1 MDQQTR
7 VGTHWR
13 GATMKS
19 RVGGWRFPG
28 WRMVAVAFFVDF
40 VAVGFFF
47 YSYGVF
53 FKAIAEE
60 FGGSRLGV
68 SIGLT
73 ITSVVGSLAAPL
85 VGRALDRYAL
95 SRVLGVG
102 AVSMTIGFL
111 VLGFVRTPLEF
122 YLAIGVFIGLGASG
136 MGSLATAKLVANW
149 FVRRRGMA
157 LGIAAT
163 GISVSGV
170 LMPYI
175 SAAIIEGFGWREGFL
190 IYAAFTG
197 LLIVPL
203 VSLLVISRPED
214 IGLRPDGQLKE
225 EPGSATAT
233 PASDQSLS
241 QGTAGQSVLRE
252 RNYWVLVVVVGLLF
266 SSSGGTLTHMVPRL
280 TDAGVSL
287 AGASLVM
294 SFSAVFGIMGK
305 LSFGWFGD
313 WWRGR
318 TAIWFAIVCQIIG
331 QVVMALT
338 VDVVFFALGAA
349 IFGYGMGGVVPLQG
363 TLVGKLFGRDRFG
376 KAMGAMRPAML
387 PLQVLGVPAAGFIF
401 DTTGSYDGAYVMF
414 LVFYL
419 LAAVAAFF
427 FVEPKRGARRRAE
440 RETEAREAS
449 ATGS

>member
-1 MDQQTR
+1 MTAR
-7 VGTHWR
+7 T
-13 GATMKS
+13 A
-19 RVGGWRFPG
+19 GWRFPG
-28 WRMVAVAFFVDF
+28 WRMVAVAVFVDF

-53 FKAIAEE
+53 FKAIAAE

-73 ITSVVGSLAAPL
+73 ITSVIGSLAAPL
-85 VGRALDRYAL
+85 VGRALDRYPL

-122 YLAIGVFIGLGASG
+122 YLAIGVFIGLGASA

-190 IYAAFTG
+190 IYAGFTG
-197 LLIVPL
+197 LLVVPL

-214 IGLRPDGQLKE
+214 IGLRPDGQLDTASSESSE
-225 EPGSATAT
+225 EGTRAAAREDRAAT
-233 PASDQSLS
+233 D
-241 QGTAGQSVLRE
+241 GTAGQSVLRE

-266 SSSGGTLTHMVPRL
+266 SSSGGTLPHMVPRL

-287 AGASLVM
+287 AAASLVM
-294 SFSAVFGIMGK
+294 SFSAVFGILGK

-318 TAIWFAIVCQIIG
+318 TAIWLAIVCQIIG

-338 VDVVFFALGAA
+338 IDVVFFALGAA

-363 TLVGKLFGRDRFG
+363 ALVGKLFGRDRFG

-419 LAAVAAFF
+419 LAAIAAFF
-427 FVEPKRGARRRAE
+427 FVEPNRPGRKRAAVPAPALEPRA
-440 RETEAREAS
+440 AG
-449 ATGS
+449 GS

>member
-1 MDQQTR
+1 M
-7 VGTHWR
+7 
-13 GATMKS
+13 ATTP
-19 RVGGWRFPG
+19 RRFPG

-73 ITSVVGSLAAPL
+73 ITSVIGSLAAPL
-85 VGRALDRYAL
+85 VGRALDRYPL
-95 SRVLGVG
+95 SRVLGAG

-122 YLAIGVFIGLGASG
+122 YLVIGVFIGLGASA

-190 IYAAFTG
+190 IYAGFTG
-197 LLIVPL
+197 LFVVPL

-214 IGLRPDGQLKE
+214 IGLRPDGQLKA
-225 EPGSATAT
+225 EPGSAVPTT
-233 PASDQSLS
+233 SSTDQTVS

-280 TDAGVSL
+280 TDAGISL
-287 AGASLVM
+287 AAASLVM

-331 QVVMALT
+331 QIVMAMT

-349 IFGYGMGGVVPLQG
+349 VFGYGMGGVVPLQG
-363 TLVGKLFGRDRFG
+363 ALVGKLFGRDRFG

-401 DTTGSYDGAYVMF
+401 DTTGYYDGAYIMF

-427 FVEPKRGARRRAE
+427 FVEPNRPIRKRVE
-440 RETEAREAS
+440 RETEGVEAS
-449 ATGS
+449 AAGS